1 MGYIRVSWL
10 SATLAAALV
19 AAMFVVLTRL
29 GNDPHVKISG
39 KTGIRIPHDA
49 SILEQ
54 VGGRSSYTVVVAMT
68 PRQAQEVFYQP
79 AVLELAP
86 LGQASWQDW
95 GSQLRQTRPAEART
109 WVGREG
115 PTREGKTTVVS
126 VFDDP
131 ARTLMYLHW
140 AKR

>member
-1 MGYIRVSWL
+1 MGYVRVRWL
-10 SATLAAALV
+10 ITPVAAAVV
-19 AAMFVVLTRL
+19 AALFVVLIKV
-29 GNDPHVKISG
+29 GNDPRVKIAG
-39 KTGIRIPHDA
+39 KTGIQIPRTA

-54 VGGRSSYTVVVAMT
+54 VGGRSSYTVVVAMS
-68 PRQAQEVFYQP
+68 PKQATEVFYQP
-79 AVLELAP
+79 AVLELSP
-86 LGQASWQDW
+86 LGQVSWQDW
-95 GSQLRQTRPAEART
+95 GSQLRRIRPTEAKT

-115 PTREGKTTVVS
+115 PTREGRTTVVS